1 MQIIYLYLFF
11 SLNLANNTLYYLHD
25 PMCSWCW
32 AFKPTWDKVREA
44 LLDQVEVVYLLGGLA
59 PDSNEPMPIETREY
73 VKGNWKRIQ
82 EMIPD
87 TKFNYDFW
95 TSCKPKRSTYA
106 ACRAVICAK
115 QQHPDFENLMIHGIQ
130 NSYYLEAQNP
140 SNENVLIKIAKKLGL
155 DTNKFKLD
163 LQSSQ
168 VNEILLDEI
177 KLARSMDLYSMPSLA
192 LQINSTLKLIDIDY
206 LDANYI
212 VKQIIP

>member
-1 MQIIYLYLFF
+1 M
-11 SLNLANNTLYYLHD
+11 NLVNNTLYYVHD

-32 AFKPTWDKVREA
+32 AFKPTWDKVKEV
-44 LLDQVEVVYLLGGLA
+44 LLGQVEVDYLLGGLA
-59 PDSNEPMPIETREY
+59 SDSNEPMPIETREY

-87 TKFNYDFW
+87 TRFNYDFW
-95 TSCKPKRSTYA
+95 TSCEPKRSTYP

-115 QQHPDFENLMIHGIQ
+115 QQHPDFENLMIYGIQ
-130 NSYYLEAQNP
+130 KSYYLEAQNP
-140 SNENVLIKIAKKLGL
+140 SNEDVLINIAENLGL
-155 DTNKFKLD
+155 DIEKFKMALK
-163 LQSSQ
+163 SSQ

-177 KLARSMDLYSMPSLA
+177 KLTRSMDMNSMPSLV
-192 LQINSTLKLIDIDY
+192 LQINGTLKGIDIDY